1 MKIKMLHYNDY
12 LVHDGQKGMHWGIR
26 KYRNYDGT
34 LTPAGKIRYDYS
46 EGGHVEKKKLT
57 RAERKAAK
65 AKEKEKKAKAKERE
79 AKKTAEELKKK
90 QEELAEEQKKAAKER
105 TEMQKLSNEELKAA
119 IERLNLERQYAQLVN
134 PPAPKVETAPKVS
147 KVERAKNFLG
157 QLAGAGQSVASLYDS
172 YQKIDKIRHPD
183 KYEKQDPLKALK
195 QLEEKER
202 LKSSIDKAKYD
213 TEARNRSRAK
223 WASDDAD
230 AKSAATKAKSDAAKE
245 DFFRKAASR
254 PLSGLYSER
263 RNSQQANR
271 STVNSWF
278 DSSGL
283 ANKKLADISFDP
295 WPTSSNTP
303 APVTR
308 SNTPAPVTRSSNL
321 YDMNEFAKRHW
332 GF

>member
-1 MKIKMLHYNDY
+1 MLHYNDY
-12 LVHDGQKGMHWGIR
+12 LIHDGQKGMHWGIR

-65 AKEKEKKAKAKERE
+65 AKEKEKKAKAKEQE
-79 AKKTAEELKKK
+79 AKKAAEELKKK

-134 PPAPKVETAPKVS
+134 PPAPEVKTAPKVS

-202 LKSSIDKAKYD
+202 LKASIDKSKFEVE
-213 TEARNRSRAK
+213 TRAK
-223 WASDDAD
+223 TRAERAE
-230 AKSAATKAKSDAAKE
+230 KAAQ
-245 DFFRKAASR
+245 KAASEAADR
-254 PLSGLYSER
+254 TRSEGYASGWTSSWTNKSFDRYGSSNSWSGVSKLLGLPAPSSNSSSVKSGSSFISNSGL
-263 RNSQQANR
+263 
-271 STVNSWF
+271 
-278 DSSGL
+278 L
-283 ANKKLADISFDP
+283 AL
-295 WPTSSNTP
+295 P
-303 APVTR
+303 AP
-308 SNTPAPVTRSSNL
+308 SSSQLALPPGNPFSPPQSY
-321 YDMNEFAKRHW
+321 YDNKRR
-332 GF
+332 

>member
-1 MKIKMLHYNDY
+1 MMHYNDY
-12 LVHDGQKGMHWGIR
+12 LIHDGQKGMHWGIR

-46 EGGHVEKKKLT
+46 DGGSVTKKKPT

-65 AKEKEKKAKAKERE
+65 AKEKEKKAKAKEQE
-79 AKKTAEELKKK
+79 AKKAAEELKKK

-172 YQKIDKIRHPD
+172 YQKIDKIRHPE

-195 QLEEKER
+195 QQEEKER
-202 LKSSIDKAKYD
+202 LKASIEKSKY
-213 TEARNRSRAK
+213 TTAFNNRTMAG
-223 WASDDAD
+223 WAEAD
-230 AKSAATKAKSDAAKE
+230 AQKAAAAKATKSAAAKDE
-245 DFFRKAASR
+245 FFRKATSR
-254 PLSGLYSER
+254 PLRGMYSER
-263 RNSQQANR
+263 RNSQQADR
-271 STVNSWF
+271 SAVNSWF
-278 DSSGL
+278 NDSGL
-283 ANKKLADISFDP
+283 ANKKLVDVSFDGWSTP
-295 WPTSSNTP
+295 SSKTSNIGTSLMYYANELQK
-303 APVTR
+303 R
-308 SNTPAPVTRSSNL
+308 S
-321 YDMNEFAKRHW
+321 W
-332 GF
+332 GFN

>member
-1 MKIKMLHYNDY
+1 MKIKMMHYNDY
-12 LVHDGQKGMHWGIR
+12 LIHDGQKGMHWGIR

-46 EGGHVEKKKLT
+46 DGGSVVKKKQT

-79 AKKTAEELKKK
+79 AKKVAEELKKK
-90 QEELAEEQKKAAKER
+90 QEEFAEEQKKAAKER
-105 TEMQKLSNEELKAA
+105 IEVQKLSNEELKAA
-119 IERLNLERQYAQLVN
+119 IERLNLERQYTQLVN
-134 PPAPKVETAPKVS
+134 PPVTKVETAPKVS
-147 KVERAKNFLG
+147 KIERAKNFLG

-195 QLEEKER
+195 QQEEKER
-202 LKSSIDKAKYD
+202 LKSSIDKSKYD
-213 TEARNRSRAK
+213 TETRNRKRAE
-223 WASDDAD
+223 WASDDAQ
-230 AKSAATKAKSDAAKE
+230 AKSASVKAKSDAVKE
-245 DFFRKAASR
+245 DFFRKATSR

-263 RNSQQANR
+263 RNSRQSNR

-278 DSSGL
+278 NDSGL
-283 ANKKLADISFDP
+283 ANKKLVDISFDP

-303 APVTR
+303 APT
-308 SNTPAPVTRSSNL
+308 SYNTPAPITRSSNL
-321 YDMNEFAKRHW
+321 YDMNEFAKKKW